1 MPNLRQLF
9 LQHVAQTSRLPMG
22 LEIERAEGM
31 FIYDHSGKQYLDLN
45 AGICVSALGHCH
57 PAVVKAV
64 KDQVERYMHTMVY
77 GEHIQAPQVQLATLL
92 AEQLPD
98 NLDSVYFLNSGSEAV
113 EGAMKLAK
121 RVTGRYDIIAARNAY
136 HGSTQGA
143 DSLRSDRELTS
154 AFRPLLPGIR
164 HINFNDL
171 DDLNHIDNHI
181 AAVIIEPVQAEAGV
195 IPPNE
200 GYLEAVREAC
210 DRAGAL
216 LILDE
221 IQTGYGR
228 TGSLFAFQKYGVV
241 PDILLTGKAMGGGMP
256 ISAFIAS
263 HEMMQTLAFKPALG
277 HITTFGGHPV
287 SCAAALAC
295 LQTLLDSDLI
305 SRVPDHAKVI
315 KSTLE
320 EHPLVDEVRHAGLM
334 MAVSLKKKRHLK
346 YVVNH
351 SLENGAII
359 DWFLFNHQAF
369 RLAPPLIISDE
380 ERQKAL
386 QILLRALDYAS
397 QQ

>member
-1 MPNLRQLF
+1 
-9 LQHVAQTSRLPMG
+9 MG
-22 LEIERAEGM
+22 LEIERAEG
-31 FIYDHSGKQYLDLN
+31 IYIYGRNGEQYLDLN

-57 PAVVKAV
+57 PVVVTAV
-64 KDQVERYMHTMVY
+64 KEQVDRYMHTMVY
-77 GEHIQAPQVQLATLL
+77 GEHIQEPQVRLATLL
-92 AEQLPD
+92 AAQLPD
-98 NLDSVYFLNSGSEAV
+98 NLNSVYFLNSGSEAV

-143 DSLRSDRELTS
+143 DSLRSDRELTG

-171 DDLNHIDNHI
+171 NDLNFIDKRI

-195 IPPNE
+195 IPPKK
-200 GYLEAVREAC
+200 GYLSAVREAC
-210 DRAGAL
+210 NRTGAL
-216 LILDE
+216 MILDE

-228 TGSLFAFQKYGVV
+228 TGSFFAFQKYGVV

-263 HEMMQTLAFKPALG
+263 YEIMQTLAFKPALG

-295 LQTLLDSDLI
+295 LKTLIDSDLI
-305 SRVPDHAKVI
+305 ERVPHHAKVI

-334 MAVSLKKKRHLK
+334 MAVNLKKKRHLK

-351 SLENGAII
+351 SMENGAII
-359 DWFLFNHQAF
+359 DWFLFNNQAF

-386 QILLRALDYAS
+386 RILLGALDFAS